1 MFRNRV
7 KNLQHYIPL
16 DRVISLANYITIY
29 CAKCSQKT
37 SKIRTGKTYSMCQK
51 CTKIFSENVL
61 ISDEHVQKI
70 NQRINPTSQTQKRLT
85 TFLLSNPADYIP
97 VNIYSE
103 NIYPL
108 SGNFL
113 VYNRYD
119 RNFCVVNRVHI
130 DRDGKFLDKDDYF
143 NGKRLLKI
151 NMNKYREITQEN
163 IGEFCIALFSALCKF
178 SNNIHMKFSR

>member
-1 MFRNRV
+1 
-7 KNLQHYIPL
+7 
-16 DRVISLANYITIY
+16 
-29 CAKCSQKT
+29 
-37 SKIRTGKTYSMCQK
+37 MCQK

-70 NQRINPTSQTQKRLT
+70 NQRINPTSQTQKR
-85 TFLLSNPADYIP
+85 